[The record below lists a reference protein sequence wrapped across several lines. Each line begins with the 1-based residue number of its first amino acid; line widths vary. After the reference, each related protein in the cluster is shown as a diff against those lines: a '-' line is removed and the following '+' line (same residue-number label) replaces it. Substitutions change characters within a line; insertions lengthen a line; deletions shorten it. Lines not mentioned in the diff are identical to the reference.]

1 MWSVPLA
8 VASRLRAAFARRRLD
23 EETKRECDA
32 HVARLTMRNLRLG
45 MTPDEARDAALRQ
58 FGNVTVLRED
68 LYRMNSFGRLESLA
82 QDIRYAFRGLRRS
95 PAFTIVAVT
104 TLALA
109 IGINAAV
116 FTVANATLFTGF
128 RSIAGN
134 DRLLYIGT
142 QNNGRG
148 CCASY
153 PDFMDWRSQA
163 SSFAGMGAV
172 ADLQVTLADP
182 GSAPER
188 YDATL
193 ISANGFGLLGQRP
206 MLGRE
211 FSSSDEMP
219 GAAPV
224 AILRYAFWE
233 RRYGADPAILGRTLR
248 INGTPTT
255 VIGVMPRGFSF
266 PQNQDLWL
274 PLVPT
279 PALEKREARGLW
291 FAFGRLTDG
300 ATRAGARTELE
311 TIGRRLA
318 AAYPQ
323 TNAGWVPQPRT
334 FAEFFIG
341 RDAPLIYGVL
351 WGAVGIVLLIA
362 CANLANLMLARAIGR
377 AREISVRIALGAGRW
392 RIIRQLLVE
401 SLMLSLL
408 GAMAGWWIAKG
419 IVRVYELVANP
430 PTRAWSDHL
439 LNYAMDERVF
449 LYLVAIS
456 ITAAMLFGLA
466 PAAFLTRLDVNG
478 TLKDGGRGVSG
489 TRGRAPLSRL
499 LITGEM
505 ALAIV
510 LLAGA
515 GALVRSFVNL
525 STADLGVRPANVT
538 TMFLNLPAERYESA
552 ASTIDFYD
560 RLSSRLKAAPGVES
574 LAIASALPASSPKAM
589 PFEIDGAP
597 TDSQHRPTVSALTIG
612 PTYFATL
619 AAAVRQGRDF
629 NEFDGAS
636 GAPVAIVNQQFAST
650 YWPGED
656 PLGKRLRIF
665 DGRTPSVWL
674 TVVGVAANI
683 VQNATDWEAH
693 DAVVYRPYRQQP
705 VRAMWVLV
713 RARVPEGS
721 LAAAFRREIRAI
733 DADLPIW
740 IGPYTLD
747 ERLAG
752 SGNYWSI
759 RNDAALF
766 VVFAAMALFLASIGL
781 YAVVT
786 HAVHRR
792 TQEIGIRIAI
802 GATARD
808 ILALVLMQG
817 MRPLAAGLALGLTAS
832 LAVTPLL
839 KSQLVGV
846 SSVDPATLVIASVT
860 LLLAASL
867 GCLIPAFRALRVD
880 PVIAL
885 RHD

>member
-1 MWSVPLA
+1 VL
-8 VASRLRAAFARRRLD
+8 
-23 EETKRECDA
+23 
-32 HVARLTMRNLRLG
+32 HH
-45 MTPDEARDAALRQ
+45 
-58 FGNVTVLRED
+58 FGHSTALRED
-68 LYRMNSFGRLESLA
+68 IYRMTSFGRIESLF
-82 QDIRYAFRGLRRS
+82 QDVRYACRGLRRS
-95 PAFTIVAVT
+95 PGFTIVAVL

-116 FTVANATLFTGF
+116 FTVTNATLFTGF
-128 RSIAGN
+128 RSIDGN

-153 PDFMDWRSQA
+153 PDFLDWRSQA
-163 SSFAGMGAV
+163 ASFAGMGAV
-172 ADLQVTLADP
+172 ADLQITLADA
-182 GSAPER
+182 GSAPEH

-193 ISANGFGLLGQRP
+193 ISANSFGVLGQRP
-206 MLGRE
+206 MLGRD
-211 FSSSDEMP
+211 FSPSDEMR

-224 AILRYAFWE
+224 AILRYSFWE
-233 RRYGADPAILGRTLR
+233 RRYGGDPAILGRTVR

-255 VIGVMPRGFSF
+255 IIGVMPRDFSF

-279 PALEKREARGLW
+279 PAIEKREARGLW
-291 FAFGRLTDG
+291 FAFGRLADD

-341 RDAPLIYGVL
+341 RDAPLIYGVI
-351 WGAVGIVLLIA
+351 WGAAGFVLLIA

-377 AREISVRIALGAGRW
+377 AREISVRVALGAGRW

-401 SLMLSLL
+401 SLTLSAL
-408 GAMAGWWIAKG
+408 GATAGWWIASVSVHAYG
-419 IVRVYELVANP
+419 LTANP
-430 PTRAWSDHL
+430 PTRVSSDHL
-439 LNYAMDERVF
+439 LNYAMDGRVF
-449 LYLVAIS
+449 LYLVAIA
-456 ITAAMLFGLA
+456 IAAAVIFGLA
-466 PAAFLTRLDVNG
+466 PAAYLTRLDING
-478 TLKDGGRGVSG
+478 TLKDGSRGTAGGGR
-489 TRGRAPLSRL
+489 RALSRL

-505 ALAIV
+505 ALAVV

-525 STADLGVRPANVT
+525 STADLGVRTDNVT
-538 TMFLNLPAERYESA
+538 TMFLALRAERYDS
-552 ASTIDFYD
+552 STSQIDFFD
-560 RLSSRLKAAPGVES
+560 RLSSRLGATPGVES
-574 LAIASALPASSPKAM
+574 IAIASALPASSPKAV
-589 PFEIDGAP
+589 PYELDGAP
-597 TDSQHRPTVSALTIG
+597 PVDSQHRPTVSALTIG
-612 PTYFATL
+612 PSYFGTL
-619 AAAVRQGRDF
+619 DAAIRQGRDF
-629 NEFDGAS
+629 NEFDGTS
-636 GAPVAIVNQQFAST
+636 GTPVAIVNQQFAST

-665 DGRTPSVWL
+665 DGPTPGAWL
-674 TVVGVAANI
+674 RVVGVSANV
-683 VQNATDWEAH
+683 VQNVIDRQAH
-693 DAVVYRPYRQQP
+693 DAVVYRPYRQHAE
-705 VRAMWVLV
+705 RAMWVLV
-713 RARVPEGS
+713 RARVPES
-721 LAAAFRREIRAI
+721 TLAAACRREIHAI

-752 SGNYWSI
+752 TGDYWSI
-759 RNDAALF
+759 RNDAVLF
-766 VVFAAMALFLASIGL
+766 VVFAAIALLLASIGL

-786 HAVHRR
+786 HAVNRR

-808 ILALVLMQG
+808 VLALVLTQG
-817 MRPLAAGLALGLTAS
+817 MRPLGAGLALGLIAS

-846 SSVDPATLVIASVT
+846 SSVDPTTLGAASIV
-860 LLLAASL
+860 LILAASL
-867 GCLIPAFRALRVD
+867 GCLIPALRALRVD

-885 RHD
+885 RQD